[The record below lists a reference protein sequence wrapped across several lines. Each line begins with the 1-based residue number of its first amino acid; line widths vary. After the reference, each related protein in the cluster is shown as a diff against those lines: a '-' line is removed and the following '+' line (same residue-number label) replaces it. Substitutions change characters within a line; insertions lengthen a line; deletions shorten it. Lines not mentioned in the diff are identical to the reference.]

1 MVIVFAALISLS
13 RSSTIGQDEVE
24 EITFTILLV
33 VFEANELINR
43 PRLEPLLKDRG
54 FIGKFKLDSAISEWA
69 NNL

>member
-54 FIGKFKLDSAISEWA
+54 LIAKLKQGTAF
-69 NNL
+69 LV